1 MSMRFLIKMQAENNE
16 RGLLYMSD
24 SFFSGL
30 KIISFLYTVLTSL
43 IYKL

>member
-1 MSMRFLIKMQAENNE
+1 MRFLIKMKGGNNE
-16 RGLLYMSD
+16 RGMLYMSD

-30 KIISFLYTVLTSL
+30 KIISLLYKAIALF